1 MRAVNR
7 EERIYRCTFGSLLH
21 HTADGFHQ
29 RIAVTALTGK
39 ISRELVPIPI
49 IHIVFF
55 NAEALRTQRIAEKKA
70 IDSAVLRDLRV
81 LALRTIKTKTQC
93 LFWVWQ

>member
-1 MRAVNR
+1 M
-7 EERIYRCTFGSLLH
+7 
-21 HTADGFHQ
+21 
-29 RIAVTALTGK
+29 
-39 ISRELVPIPI
+39 PIPI

-81 LALRTIKTKTQC
+81 SALRTIRTKTQC
-93 LFWVWQ
+93 LFLGMALVIALVPPQHRTSGES

>member
-1 MRAVNR
+1 
-7 EERIYRCTFGSLLH
+7 
-21 HTADGFHQ
+21 
-29 RIAVTALTGK
+29 
-39 ISRELVPIPI
+39 VPIPT

-81 LALRTIKTKTQC
+81 SALRTI
-93 LFWVWQ
+93 

>member
-1 MRAVNR
+1 MKTN
-7 EERIYRCTFGSLLH
+7 
-21 HTADGFHQ
+21 
-29 RIAVTALTGK
+29 VTL
-39 ISRELVPIPI
+39 IQVPIPI

-81 LALRTIKTKTQC
+81 SALRTIKTKTQC
-93 LFWVWQ
+93 LFLGMALEVISKILFLSPMSFPHVLSGN